1 LESFPFETVLRVMLV
16 CFIGTFGF
24 MLEGGLTMKKSRSK
38 TLIMFSLVIVLML
51 GSGQVYASTALD
63 TNILNLIRQIFNE
76 NINAFDQTIYEE
88 TQKLAD
94 QKKDRFDSYIDVST
108 NKVIGNIE
116 NHIDLEINRAN
127 DELDSYIEELMRQMD
142 GIMEDEENRLK
153 ELVTN
158 HVDESI
164 QVMKNY
170 LHGYL
175 YVALEEHLLETI
187 SPRP

>member
-1 LESFPFETVLRVMLV
+1 MLV